1 MKPETAAMLVGIGF
15 TGLALDLL
23 KENPPKPAPMPMPPP
38 IPKATREAVRAA
50 RRKGRE
56 SR

>member
-1 MKPETAAMLVGIGF
+1 MKPETIAMLAGVGF

-50 RRKGRE
+50 KMKGRD
-56 SR
+56 RR